1 MPSSRISTARASL
14 LDGKPAANCALYAA
28 SCSLVVLIPHY
39 LKMCAPY
46 YVPVVLW
53 GPARTGQ
60 NAQTP
65 PRSTRSSHRISST
78 PQGRPGKVTPSGHT
92 TAAAS
97 VRVLS
102 GLEPKSTAWRSVISM
117 PEVKLGAPDVTRPPG
132 HRPRLPLPATSPQAH
147 TITKC
152 LWIATLS
159 P

>member
-53 GPARTGQ
+53 ARPALARMHKRHRDPRAVRTVYRARRKASR
-60 NAQTP
+60 AQSRRLGTP
-65 PRSTRSSHRISST
+65 
-78 PQGRPGKVTPSGHT
+78 RP
-92 TAAAS
+92 AAS

-117 PEVKLGAPDVTRPPG
+117 PEVKLGAPT
-132 HRPRLPLPATSPQAH
+132 
-147 TITKC
+147 
-152 LWIATLS
+152 
-159 P
+159 